1 MQIVYFHQSNAGRV
15 VHTTHNRGVVARW
28 QLRDD
33 CRVIWVAWSVAAIYD
48 VLHLV
53 SGDNPADD
61 RRHPIV
67 IRGNQSSR
75 AIMQFQGRISQWI
88 GHRVLSE
95 IRTNSTNNN
104 SLWSRSLNDEAANQH
119 VVVCLNKRARTDIA

>member
-1 MQIVYFHQSNAGRV
+1 SNAGGV

-95 IRTNSTNNN
+95 IRTYGANNYPVWLCALDN
-104 SLWSRSLNDEAANQH
+104 EPANHH
-119 VVVCLNKRARTDIA
+119 VVVCLNKGARTDIA

>member
-1 MQIVYFHQSNAGRV
+1 MLLQIVHFYETNAGGV
-15 VHTTHNRGVVARW
+15 VHTTHDRGVVPRW
-28 QLRDD
+28 QFHDD
-33 CRVIWVAWSVAAIYD
+33 CRVIWVARSMAAIYD

-75 AIMQFQGRISQWI
+75 AVMQLQRRISQWI
-88 GHRVLSE
+88 WNAVLIE
-95 IRTNSTNNN
+95 IRTYGANNHP
-104 SLWSRSLNDEAANQH
+104 LWL
-119 VVVCLNKRARTDIA
+119 